1 MPKPPKQSSA
11 KLPWYTAKHPTVP
24 PTTPNAA
31 PKAKPSLRPRRCI
44 SCAAGTVISI
54 VATGAS
60 ASGRVASA
68 GFGVNRWPT
77 SAMLDSMT
85 ILAVRE
91 RASHKKSSER
101 FFKLAR
107 PVGPA
112 VYYYF
117 SRRVPTAAA
126 NSSNTSTVSS
136 HPIQAS
142 VMLCP

>member
-1 MPKPPKQSSA
+1 M
-11 KLPWYTAKHPTVP
+11 
-24 PTTPNAA
+24 PNAA
-31 PKAKPSLRPRRCI
+31 PKAKPILRPRRCI
-44 SCAAGTVISI
+44 SCAAGTVIII

-68 GFGVNRWPT
+68 GFGVNRWPM

-85 ILAVRE
+85 RLAVRE

-112 VYYYF
+112 VYYF
-117 SRRVPTAAA
+117 CRRVRTAAA